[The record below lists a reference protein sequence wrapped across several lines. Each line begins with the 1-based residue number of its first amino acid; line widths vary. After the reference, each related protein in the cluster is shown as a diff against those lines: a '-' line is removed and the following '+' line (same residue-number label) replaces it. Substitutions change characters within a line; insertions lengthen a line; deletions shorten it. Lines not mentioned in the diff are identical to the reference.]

1 MTTFRE
7 ISVELHK
14 KAPGA
19 AVEAALEEL
28 LTKDRHLLEV
38 DANERSL
45 TYRFGMYLQQRLQDF
60 DVDCEYNRNGQVPK
74 TVPANLIRPM
84 ADDTDAKTVFP
95 DVIAHKR
102 GGNSNN
108 YLVIE
113 FKKSTNNTNHSVDL
127 DKLRAYKSELNYTF
141 ALFIVLATGS
151 NPGVE
156 QVQWI

>member
-1 MTTFRE
+1 M
-7 ISVELHK
+7 
-14 KAPGA
+14 APGA
-19 AVEAALEEL
+19 AVEAALQEL

-45 TYRFGMYLQQRLQDF
+45 THRFGMYLQQQLQHF
-60 DVDCEYNRNGQVPK
+60 DVDCEYNRNGPVPK
-74 TVPANLIRPM
+74 TISANLISPT

-102 GGNSNN
+102 GRGGSENN

-113 FKKSTNNTNHSVDL
+113 FKKSTNTTSHSVDL
-127 DKLRAYKSELNYTF
+127 DKLRAYKSELAYKF
-141 ALFIVLATGS
+141 ALFIELATGS
-151 NPGVE
+151 NPGVK